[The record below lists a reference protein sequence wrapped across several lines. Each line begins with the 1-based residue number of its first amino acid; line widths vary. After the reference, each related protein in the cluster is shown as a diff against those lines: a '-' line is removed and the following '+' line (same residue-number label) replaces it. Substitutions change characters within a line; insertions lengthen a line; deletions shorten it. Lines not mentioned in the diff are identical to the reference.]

1 MELNTLAIIIGVLA
15 LIIGI
20 VAGKFI
26 FAKNTQKKIEEADQQ
41 AQKLLNDARTQSEN
55 LKKERL
61 LEAKENSFN

>member
-1 MELNTLAIIIGVLA
+1 MELNTLAIIIGALA
-15 LIIGI
+15 LLIGI

-41 AQKLLNDARTQSEN
+41 AQKVLNDARAQSEN

-61 LEAKENSFN
+61 LEAK